1 MLRVIVDQGE
11 TLNIFDIRKQFQHY
25 RLGDGAC
32 DDECNYGDCA
42 YDGGDCCKPDADKT
56 YCTECQCKT
65 DTICPPVCIEM
76 KGDGTCD
83 DYCNT
88 LNCEYDGGDCCGDNV
103 QCGPGSS
110 DCQCLNGA
118 ITTTTTA
125 TTTTTT
131 TTTTTRTTTTV
142 GQGSCNDYSVGYCD
156 NRVGDNFCD
165 DECNFSDC
173 GYDGGDCCG
182 PNVDTRYCYD
192 CVCKANGK

>member
-1 MLRVIVDQGE
+1 M
-11 TLNIFDIRKQFQHY
+11 
-25 RLGDGAC
+25 GDGFC

-125 TTTTTT
+125 TTTTTSAT
-131 TTTTTRTTTTV
+131 TTTTEPCEDIKSKRKCKKLKKKGKCSKKKIWKKCQNT
-142 GQGSCNDYSVGYCD
+142 CD
-156 NRVGDNFCD
+156 KC
-165 DECNFSDC
+165 
-173 GYDGGDCCG
+173 
-182 PNVDTRYCYD
+182 
-192 CVCKANGK
+192 